1 MFLSCFF
8 YALCFTLCWY
18 LNVVTM
24 NNKFETENGEVF
36 IYNGTSSHEKGA
48 CSCGGNCGYKSGGKS
63 DEPCAC
69 GGNCDCK

>member
-1 MFLSCFF
+1 
-8 YALCFTLCWY
+8 
-18 LNVVTM
+18 M